1 MKDTVKYLQCVH
13 FLISWYSLATMKTQ
27 PDTNE
32 DVC

>member
-1 MKDTVKYLQCVH
+1 M
-13 FLISWYSLATMKTQ
+13 SWYSLATKNTQ